1 MKDKKLLRRQAE
13 GLYLIMEGMQAQL
26 NQVTYR
32 KESGGNPN
40 EPQTAAMN
48 AVIGMLKYWIGEAER
63 ALKGELHF

>member
-1 MKDKKLLRRQAE
+1 MKDKKLRRRQAE
-13 GLYLIMEGMQAQL
+13 ALFLIRDGMQAQL
-26 NQVTYR
+26 NQLTYR

-48 AVIGMLKYWIGEAER
+48 AAIGVLEYWITEADK